1 MREHVQTLPSLG
13 EADSP
18 GTVARRLGDGGWRN
32 GRLALG
38 VLLVL
43 TAVLGGA
50 GVLRQADH
58 TVAVLAAARDLPSGI
73 PLTSGDL
80 RPVRVRLPAPQLAG
94 YARPGSGLLGSRLAS
109 NLPKDA
115 LIPLALIDRGPAAA
129 HLVEYPIP
137 VEAAAIPGSLRPGDR
152 VAVVVAAGG
161 QAGRGL
167 VLLPAVEVIRLLRGG
182 DGFAGDDR
190 VLAVEVRMPKDRLA
204 PVAEAVAE
212 GRVSLARLSPGDLDA
227 AGGTALPADRTGD
240 PRSEG
245 NAERGADTRCGD
257 SAAGRSAGRDCGAG
271 EEGSP

>member
-18 GTVARRLGDGGWRN
+18 GTVAHRLGNGGWRN

-58 TVAVLAAARDLPSGI
+58 TVPVLAAARDLPSGVPI
-73 PLTSGDL
+73 TLGDL
-80 RPVRVRLPAPQLAG
+80 RPVRVRLPDPQLAG
-94 YARPGSGLLGSRLAS
+94 YARPGSDLIGRRLAG

-115 LIPLALIDRGPAAA
+115 LIPLALVDRGPAAA

-137 VEAAAIPGSLRPGDR
+137 VDATAIPGSLRPGDR
-152 VAVVVAAGG
+152 VAVVVADEG

-182 DGFAGDDR
+182 DGFAGGDR

-204 PVAEAVAE
+204 PVAAAVAG
-212 GRVSLARLSPGDLDA
+212 GRVSLARLSPGDPDGA
-227 AGGTALPADRTGD
+227 RDTAPPADRTRRPGGGGD
-240 PRSEG
+240 
-245 NAERGADTRCGD
+245 AEPGADDRCED
-257 SAAGRSAGRDCGAG
+257 GAG
-271 EEGSP
+271 EPMDGRGCAAGEGDWP

>member
-1 MREHVQTLPSLG
+1 MREHVQIRPSPG

-18 GTVARRLGDGGWRN
+18 GAVARRLGGGGWRN

-73 PLTSGDL
+73 PLSSGDL

-94 YARPGSGLLGSRLAS
+94 YARPGNDILGSRLAS
-109 NLPKDA
+109 SLPKDA
-115 LIPLALIDRGPAAA
+115 LIPLAFIHRGPAAA
-129 HLVEYPIP
+129 NLVEYPIP
-137 VEAAAIPGSLRPGDR
+137 VEATAIPGSLRPGDR
-152 VAVVVAAGG
+152 VAVVVADGG
-161 QAGRGL
+161 QTGRGR

-182 DGFAGDDR
+182 DGFPGDDR

-204 PVAEAVAE
+204 PVAEAVAG
-212 GRVSLARLSPGDLDA
+212 GRVSLARLSPGDLDGA
-227 AGGTALPADRTGD
+227 RDTTLPADRSPDRSSHGD
-240 PRSEG
+240 AGLGEDAG
-245 NAERGADTRCGD
+245 CDG
-257 SAAGRSAGRDCGAG
+257 SAGGRSDGPGCGAG
-271 EEGSP
+271 GEWAP